1 MAAKALKNIITSGKR
16 KTSIARAIISKGKGI
31 IRINHVNLSVYGNEI
46 ARMKIMEPL
55 VLADELAKG
64 IDVKVSV
71 KGGGWQSQAEA
82 ARLAIA
88 KAMVDF
94 FKKDSLRNKFLEYD
108 RNLLVADIRRTEPQ
122 KPYRSAA
129 RSSRQMSKR

>member
-1 MAAKALKNIITSGKR
+1 MSAKSKNIISTGKR
-16 KTSIARAIISKGKGI
+16 KTSVARAMIKKGEGT
-31 IRINHVNLSVYGNEI
+31 IRINSMNLDSYGNEI
-46 ARMKIMEPL
+46 SRMKISEPL
-55 VLADELAKG
+55 VLSGDLAKT
-64 IDVKVSV
+64 INIKVNV

-88 KAMVDF
+88 KAMVEY
-94 FKKDSLRNKFLEYD
+94 FKKESLRNKFLEYD